1 MFSEAVSARGT
12 LVQENI
18 TMVNSEIFSILVE
31 MEKCFQHLRGWEQF
45 SNEEKLKYVF
55 LFKMLHGQ
63 NPKLI

>member
-55 LFKMLHGQ
+55 LF
-63 NPKLI
+63 

>member
-1 MFSEAVSARGT
+1 MLSEAVSARGT

-18 TMVNSEIFSILVE
+18 TMVNSKFVSILVE
-31 MEKCFQHLRGWEQF
+31 MQKCFQHLRGWEQF